1 MSARIRPAA
10 WLLALMLLGLAL
22 LPLAGTLGLNIF
34 YLDLASR
41 FMVFAIAATGLNLIL
56 GYGGMISLG
65 HAAYLMIGAYSV
77 AIPSYFALD
86 NGWLHLA
93 IAVAS
98 SALFALLTGAISLR
112 TRAAGFIMITL
123 AFAQMVYFLFVSI
136 ETFGGSDGISID
148 YSSDFGVFSL
158 ADSASLYYFTFGVL
172 LLSLEFIRRLTRS
185 RFGYGLNASR
195 LNARRMRSLGYS
207 PLRFQLTAYVIAGV
221 MCSIAGF
228 LLANFVQFISP
239 EMMDWFRSAELI
251 FMVALGGAASLAG
264 PVFGAGSFVLLE
276 HFLSSWSV
284 YWQLPFGLILIAV
297 AVFTRGGL
305 ARLLDRRREGE
316 ADA

>member
-1 MSARIRPAA
+1 MKLPLSR
-10 WLLALMLLGLAL
+10 LLLLLILVVLAL
-22 LPLAGTLGLNIF
+22 LPLAAKAGLNAF
-34 YLDLASR
+34 YLDLAVR
-41 FMVFAIAATGLNLIL
+41 LMVFAVAASSLNLIL

-172 LLSLEFIRRLTRS
+172 LLSLEFIRRLTR
-185 RFGYGLNASR
+185 L
-195 LNARRMRSLGYS
+195 SL
-207 PLRFQLTAYVIAGV
+207 IH
-221 MCSIAGF
+221 I
-228 LLANFVQFISP
+228 
-239 EMMDWFRSAELI
+239 
-251 FMVALGGAASLAG
+251 
-264 PVFGAGSFVLLE
+264 
-276 HFLSSWSV
+276 
-284 YWQLPFGLILIAV
+284 
-297 AVFTRGGL
+297 
-305 ARLLDRRREGE
+305 
-316 ADA
+316 